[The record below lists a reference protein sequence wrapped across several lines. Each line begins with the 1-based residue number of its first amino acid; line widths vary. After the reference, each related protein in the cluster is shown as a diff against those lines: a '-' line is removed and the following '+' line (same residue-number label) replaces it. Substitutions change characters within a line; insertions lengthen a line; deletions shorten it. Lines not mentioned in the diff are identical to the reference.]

1 MNLHD
6 ILWKLHVNAWQ
17 ILVNPCRLLKRATLQ
32 LQQHEPLRCPCLVHA
47 MPTSATARAAR
58 EARAAK
64 DRADDPA
71 PGDLEK
77 DLGAT

>member
-1 MNLHD
+1 M
-6 ILWKLHVNAWQ
+6 A
-17 ILVNPCRLLKRATLQ
+17 NPRKSMSSRLLKRATLQ

-58 EARAAK
+58 EAREARAAK